1 MSQKRKDKRGRVLRN
16 GETQDPKTGEY
27 RFSYYENGKKKNFR
41 SWRLNEKDPT
51 PEGKRAGLSLREKE
65 ALYQKEKDKKENFAT
80 CGMTVSELV
89 DFYVKT
95 RSNGRVKN
103 TTKQNYKT
111 VQNFL
116 KSEEFGNVKI
126 NDVTTSTAM
135 EWLTE
140 LQASGKKRYSSIQN
154 IRGVLRPAF
163 RKAVQ
168 SEWIFKNPFDD
179 FQLHEVIVNDSV
191 RRDAVSPADE
201 RRFLE
206 FVRNDKHFS
215 RYYEGIY
222 ILFNTGMRISEFC
235 GLTTDDLD
243 MERRTISIN
252 KQLHR
257 VGTRV
262 YIEDTAKTKAGT
274 RVIPMEDGVYE
285 AFRTILEKRKMNPAN
300 PSIDGVSNFI
310 CLDKDDN
317 PMLALHW
324 EHYFKHIR
332 IKFNKIYKKPIPHI
346 TPHVC
351 RHTYC
356 SKKAKA
362 GMNPV
367 HLAYLMGHSETD
379 ITLGTY
385 THTRFDDAVDELRRM
400 GVIGDRAE
408 AALN

>member
-27 RFSYYENGKKKNFR
+27 RFSYYEN
-41 SWRLNEKDPT
+41 
-51 PEGKRAGLSLREKE
+51 
-65 ALYQKEKDKKENFAT
+65 
-80 CGMTVSELV
+80 
-89 DFYVKT
+89 
-95 RSNGRVKN
+95 
-103 TTKQNYKT
+103 
-111 VQNFL
+111 
-116 KSEEFGNVKI
+116 
-126 NDVTTSTAM
+126 
-135 EWLTE
+135 
-140 LQASGKKRYSSIQN
+140 GKKRYSSIQN

-300 PSIDGVSNFI
+300 PSVDGVSNFI

-317 PMLALHW
+317 PNR
-324 EHYFKHIR
+324 FR
-332 IKFNKIYKKPIPHI
+332 
-346 TPHVC
+346 
-351 RHTYC
+351 
-356 SKKAKA
+356 
-362 GMNPV
+362 
-367 HLAYLMGHSETD
+367 
-379 ITLGTY
+379 TL
-385 THTRFDDAVDELRRM
+385 LRM
-400 GVIGDRAE
+400 S
-408 AALN
+408 AAILIAARKQKRG

>member
-27 RFSYYENGKKKNFR
+27 RFSYYEN
-41 SWRLNEKDPT
+41 
-51 PEGKRAGLSLREKE
+51 
-65 ALYQKEKDKKENFAT
+65 
-80 CGMTVSELV
+80 
-89 DFYVKT
+89 
-95 RSNGRVKN
+95 
-103 TTKQNYKT
+103 
-111 VQNFL
+111 
-116 KSEEFGNVKI
+116 
-126 NDVTTSTAM
+126 
-135 EWLTE
+135 
-140 LQASGKKRYSSIQN
+140 GKKRYSSIQN

-191 RRDAVSPADE
+191 RRDAVSSADE

-257 VGTRV
+257 VGIRV

-300 PSIDGVSNFI
+300 PSVDGVSNFI

-367 HLAYLMGHSETD
+367 HRAWQY
-379 ITLGTY
+379 I
-385 THTRFDDAVDELRRM
+385 R
-400 GVIGDRAE
+400 VIRQDLSAW
-408 AALN
+408 LHLWPC

>member
-27 RFSYYENGKKKNFR
+27 RFSYYEN
-41 SWRLNEKDPT
+41 
-51 PEGKRAGLSLREKE
+51 
-65 ALYQKEKDKKENFAT
+65 
-80 CGMTVSELV
+80 
-89 DFYVKT
+89 
-95 RSNGRVKN
+95 
-103 TTKQNYKT
+103 
-111 VQNFL
+111 
-116 KSEEFGNVKI
+116 
-126 NDVTTSTAM
+126 
-135 EWLTE
+135 
-140 LQASGKKRYSSIQN
+140 GKKRYSSIQN

-285 AFRTILEKRKMNPAN
+285 AFRTILEKRKMNSAN
-300 PSIDGVSNFI
+300 PSVDGVSNFI

-317 PMLALHW
+317 PMLALQ
-324 EHYFKHIR
+324 
-332 IKFNKIYKKPIPHI
+332 
-346 TPHVC
+346 
-351 RHTYC
+351 
-356 SKKAKA
+356 
-362 GMNPV
+362 
-367 HLAYLMGHSETD
+367 
-379 ITLGTY
+379 
-385 THTRFDDAVDELRRM
+385 
-400 GVIGDRAE
+400 DRKSVV
-408 AALN
+408 

>member
-1 MSQKRKDKRGRVLRN
+1 MSEKRKDKRGRILRN
-16 GETQDPKTGEY
+16 GETQDPITGEY

-41 SWRLNEKDPT
+41 SWKLNETDPT

-65 ALYQKEKDKKENFAT
+65 AQYQNDKDRGVSFSK
-80 CGMTVSELV
+80 GDMTVSELV
-89 DFYVKT
+89 DFYVNA
-95 RSNGRVKN
+95 RSNGKVK
-103 TTKQNYKT
+103 TTTIQNYKT
-111 VQNFL
+111 VQKFL
-116 KSEEFGNVKI
+116 KQDSFGSHKI
-126 NDVTTSTAM
+126 KDVTTTLAM

-168 SEWIFKNPFDD
+168 SDWIYKNPFDD
-179 FQLHEVIVNDSV
+179 FQMHEVLVNDSV
-191 RRDAVSPADE
+191 KRDAVSHEDE

-206 FVRNDKHFS
+206 FVKSDKHFS
-215 RYYEGIY
+215 KYYEGIY

-235 GLTTDDLD
+235 GLTIDDLD
-243 MERRTISIN
+243 MERRTININ

-257 VGTRV
+257 VGTKV
-262 YIEDTAKTKAGT
+262 YIEDTAKSEAGT
-274 RVIPMEDGVYE
+274 RIIPMEDGVYD
-285 AFRTILEKRKMNPAN
+285 AFKIILENRKLNPSN
-300 PSIDGVSNFI
+300 PSIDGVSNFLY
-310 CLDKDDN
+310 LDKNNN

-332 IKFNKIYKKPIPHI
+332 IKHDSIYKKPIPHI

-367 HLAYLMGHSETD
+367 HIAYLMGHSDTD
-379 ITLGTY
+379 ITMGTY
-385 THTRFDDAVDELRRM
+385 THTKFEDAVDELKRM
-400 GVIGDRAE
+400 GDIK
-408 AALN
+408 